1 MELECF
7 TLFDPD
13 SLFLF
18 LSSNFKNIQIK
29 VTGPSLHNLFSN
41 ECLPLITNNNEP
53 IPVDDTSQSPEEI
66 KIRSLLES
74 NLLLYLKESLYTEE
88 GYLWQQYVSN
98 DIFQRVG
105 LFYKY
110 YADYCLLCSS
120 FYLKSGQITDE
131 NSLEMFRDNLI
142 KSALL
147 DLKKIEDIIR
157 LKTIESSAGDSKRF
171 LSEGQYPNK
180 IDALVAS
187 VLIPLSMENES
198 TSEIG
203 YYISSSQI
211 LGSYISN
218 LKNDYL
224 YNFEYFFKPEVT
236 NTGSNKTGKA
246 NIFVNPGLYLRQN
259 TFQVG
264 FVTFALS
271 ALYLTKRFSK
281 SSKT

>member
-13 SLFLF
+13 SLFLY
-18 LSSNFKNIQIK
+18 LSSKFKNIQIK

-53 IPVDDTSQSPEEI
+53 IPVDDSSQTPEEI
-66 KIRSLLES
+66 RIRSLLES

-105 LFYKY
+105 LLYKY

-142 KSALL
+142 RSGLT
-147 DLKKIEDIIR
+147 DLKKIEEIIR
-157 LKTIESSAGDSKRF
+157 AKTNSVGDSKTF
-171 LSEGQYPNK
+171 LSDGPIPNK

-187 VLIPLSMENES
+187 VLVPLSMENES

-203 YYISSSQI
+203 AYINSSKVF
-211 LGSYISN
+211 GSYISN
-218 LKNDYL
+218 LKKDYL
-224 YNFEYFFKPEVT
+224 YNYDYFFKKEVQ
-236 NTGSNKTGKA
+236 NEHGQRASLLRA
-246 NIFVNPGLYLRQN
+246 PAAYLRQN
-259 TFQVG
+259 SFQVG
-264 FVTFALS
+264 FVAFAFS
-271 ALYLTKRFSK
+271 ALYLTKKISK

>member
-1 MELECF
+1 
-7 TLFDPD
+7 
-13 SLFLF
+13 
-18 LSSNFKNIQIK
+18 
-29 VTGPSLHNLFSN
+29 
-41 ECLPLITNNNEP
+41 LPLITNNNEP
-53 IPVDDTSQSPEEI
+53 IPVDDASQTPEEI
-66 KIRSLLES
+66 RIRSLLES

-142 KSALL
+142 RSALI
-147 DLKKIEDIIR
+147 DLKKIEEIIR
-157 LKTIESSAGDSKRF
+157 TKNSMGDSKAF
-171 LSEGQYPNK
+171 LSGGPTPNK
-180 IDALVAS
+180 IDALLAS
-187 VLIPLSMENES
+187 VLVPLSMENES

-203 YYISSSQI
+203 AYINSSQVF
-211 LGSYISN
+211 GSYISQM
-218 LKNDYL
+218 KKDYL
-224 YNFEYFFKPEVT
+224 YNFEYFFKKDQVQSEH
-236 NTGSNKTGKA
+236 GSRASLFKA
-246 NIFVNPGLYLRQN
+246 PAVYLRQN

-264 FVTFALS
+264 FVAFALS
-271 ALYLTKRFSK
+271 ALYLTKKFSK

>member
-13 SLFLF
+13 SLFLY
-18 LSSNFKNIQIK
+18 LSSKFKNIQIK

-53 IPVDDTSQSPEEI
+53 IPVDDASQTPEEI
-66 KIRSLLES
+66 RIRSLLES

-142 KSALL
+142 RSALI
-147 DLKKIEDIIR
+147 DLKKIEEIIR
-157 LKTIESSAGDSKRF
+157 TKNSMGDSKAF
-171 LSEGQYPNK
+171 LSGGPTPNK
-180 IDALVAS
+180 IDALLAS
-187 VLIPLSMENES
+187 VLVPLSMENES

-203 YYISSSQI
+203 AYINSSQVF
-211 LGSYISN
+211 GSYISQM
-218 LKNDYL
+218 KKDYL
-224 YNFEYFFKPEVT
+224 YNFEYFFKKDQVQSEH
-236 NTGSNKTGKA
+236 GSRASLFKA
-246 NIFVNPGLYLRQN
+246 PAVYLRQN

-264 FVTFALS
+264 FVAFALS
-271 ALYLTKRFSK
+271 ALYLTKKFSK

>member
-13 SLFLF
+13 SLFLY
-18 LSSNFKNIQIK
+18 LSSKFKNIQIK

-53 IPVDDTSQSPEEI
+53 IPVDDSSQTPEEI
-66 KIRSLLES
+66 RIRSLLES

-142 KSALL
+142 RSALI
-147 DLKKIEDIIR
+147 DLKKIEEIIR
-157 LKTIESSAGDSKRF
+157 MKTKNSIGDSKAF
-171 LSEGQYPNK
+171 LSGGPTPNK
-180 IDALVAS
+180 IDALLAS
-187 VLIPLSMENES
+187 VLVPLSMENES

-203 YYISSSQI
+203 AYINSSQVF
-211 LGSYISN
+211 GSYISN
-218 LKNDYL
+218 MKTDYL
-224 YNFEYFFKPEVT
+224 YNFEYFFKKEVQNEHGT
-236 NTGSNKTGKA
+236 RASLFKA
-246 NIFVNPGLYLRQN
+246 PATYLRQN

-264 FVTFALS
+264 FVAFALS
-271 ALYLTKRFSK
+271 ALYMTKKFSK